1 MKIDAITRLIAIPTP
16 FLFNFVRFNFLAITS
31 IKWKIYTFLRYM
43 YRKHQLIY
51 LLLLNKCHLFS
62 KGKLIKCCL
71 TVDWYLIIHSNEWL
85 CTYMTQGR
93 LFKIKKLRRADSNLN
108 LSKIKLFLP
117 PFLFYFLYKNKCV
130 LMEFKCPWWLR
141 ALVNFSWILIFRL
154 IVRGNQRKHFNWFNL
169 RLRTFLILVL

>member
-1 MKIDAITRLIAIPTP
+1 M
-16 FLFNFVRFNFLAITS
+16 
-31 IKWKIYTFLRYM
+31 
-43 YRKHQLIY
+43 
-51 LLLLNKCHLFS
+51 LNKCHLFS

-71 TVDWYLIIHSNEWL
+71 TADWYLIIHSNEWL

-93 LFKIKKLRRADSNLN
+93 LFKIKKLKRADPNLN
-108 LSKIKLFLP
+108 LSKIKLFSLFLT

-169 RLRTFLILVL
+169 RIVIFNISFIKLEIFFLTIYVFTTYLLYFISVTLLNVCY